1 MRTWFAL
8 AVCAVIVGCAG
19 APAPTPAPPAP
30 NPHAREVV
38 GPDIVFTILEDFDH
52 GPAEA
57 QLGRRVDSWGER
69 VRSSQGTIDV
79 VDAGVGGT
87 GKAARFTFTATFDKP
102 WTIADW
108 KDSGLV
114 LVSTVDL
121 DTPGA
126 AEGVT
131 FRLRP
136 DGFTVVDVRLVQ
148 DAGGQE
154 RAWVIPLTVNDGEWK
169 RWSIPFAAFSADSPA
184 ALPDPGKAVRL
195 EIQVPYQENWDA
207 WSFRTGTSLRAS
219 VFVDDPGYWHSA
231 APAADATSAAAST
244 DSATTTASGGP
255 STTAVPST
263 TAAPAAPL
271 QLETFD
277 QQADRMPFTVDLYGT
292 STWTD
297 YTRSDAGETKLNGAI
312 KAQKVRLTET
322 SGGPEGS
329 FLELKVRLELTPAIA
344 EFHKA
349 GQTITVFLKAPL
361 RAPLAGARD
370 LSFLVR
376 SDITPE
382 GTIEVQDAE
391 NDRYYG
397 STFTVLGS
405 WSRVKIPMDK
415 LLAGDQPLSG
425 AKKLT
430 AEPRLQL
437 SFELP
442 PAAVEKAAATGI
454 LDFTIALDSFRLE

>member
-8 AVCAVIVGCAG
+8 AACAVIVGCAG
-19 APAPTPAPPAP
+19 APARAPVPPAP
-30 NPHAREVV
+30 NPHAREVA
-38 GPDIVFTILEDFDH
+38 GTDIISTILEDFDH

-69 VRSSQGTIDV
+69 VRSAQGTIDV

-87 GKAARFTFTATFDKP
+87 GKAARFTFTAAFDKP

-121 DTPGA
+121 DAPGTV
-126 AEGVT
+126 EGVT
-131 FRLRP
+131 FRLKP
-136 DGFTVVDVRLVQ
+136 EGFTVVDVRLVQ

-154 RAWVIPLTVNDGEWK
+154 RSGVIPLTVNDGEWK
-169 RWSIPFAAFSADSPA
+169 QWSIPFAAFSADSPGA
-184 ALPDPGKAVRL
+184 MPDPGRAMRL

-207 WSFRTGTSLRAS
+207 WSFRSGTSLRAS
-219 VFVDDPGYWHSA
+219 IFVDDPGYWRSA
-231 APAADATSAAAST
+231 APAADATAASP
-244 DSATTTASGGP
+244 DS
-255 STTAVPST
+255 
-263 TAAPAAPL
+263 AAPAASAAPTAAAAPAEPL
-271 QLETFD
+271 QLESFD
-277 QQADRMPFTVDLYGT
+277 QQADRMPFTVDIYGT

-312 KAQKVRLTET
+312 KSQKVRLTET
-322 SGGPEGS
+322 PGGPEGT

-349 GQTITVFLKAPL
+349 GQTITVFLKSPL
-361 RAPLAGARD
+361 RSPLAGARD

-376 SDITPE
+376 SDIAPE

-391 NDRYYG
+391 NDKYYG
-397 STFTVLGS
+397 STFSVLGS

-415 LLAGDQPLSG
+415 FLAGDQPLSG